1 MEKNHLEERCQELMT
16 ELEVVQGLRKKI
28 EKSFQDENRVLSN
41 KVQQLSQYIH
51 EMETKNNEKLRN
63 SLGADVNNLKI

>member
-1 MEKNHLEERCQELMT
+1 MN
-16 ELEVVQGLRKKI
+16 ELEVVQGLRKKM

-41 KVQQLSQYIH
+41 KVQQLNQYIH

-63 SLGADVNNLKI
+63 SLGADVISF